1 MNELKF
7 KEDFQKEFSALK
19 RKYMKCLKKNEKEV
33 VITEIRNLRL
43 EYAQLYPMGV
53 PLQREI
59 HSFERNHYKANYK
72 EWLSQSN
79 NRETIE
85 IPVLGKSYRCLSRP
99 YGFVSAIS
107 RGDPITDDERAFV
120 IKYAQNLKPDRE
132 FQCLNDIDES
142 LIRLGFRTLF
152 GDKTTRI

>member
-19 RKYMKCLKKNEKEV
+19 RKYMNCLNKSDREP
-33 VITEIRNLRL
+33 IISEIRKLRL
-43 EYAQLYPMGV
+43 EYAQYYPKGIQ
-53 PLQREI
+53 LQREI
-59 HSFERNHYKANYK
+59 FSFERNHYKANYK

-85 IPVLGKSYRCLSRP
+85 IPASGKSYKCLNRP
-99 YGFVSAIS
+99 YGFVSAIN
-107 RGDPITDDERAFV
+107 RGDPITNDEMTFV
-120 IKYAQNLKPDRE
+120 VQYAQNLKPDRN
-132 FQCLNDIDES
+132 FQCLNDIDIP
-142 LIRLGFRTLF
+142 LIRLGMRVLF